1 MLSIDT
7 PEDWYRNIRED
18 DILLTRLSLCKES
31 LKDAIDVY
39 PNGFLRDP
47 EHNLM
52 LMDMLQYL
60 PDDILVKVDKSGM
73 YHSLETRIPLLD
85 RDVIEF
91 AWSLP
96 LEYKYDGIETKKI
109 LKDILYRYV
118 PKEMMD
124 RPKKGFSVPL
134 SQWLRGEELHDWA
147 GDILLSSRDKIG
159 MYVNLKTVDA
169 MWKRFIDTGEGERDI
184 WSVLMLGQWF
194 LNR

>member
-1 MLSIDT
+1 MDWVHQQEIAVAREQERVFNAKAELSAAQEQLEKTRSARTQLIEAARHGDENALENLTLDEIDT
-7 PEDWYRNIRED
+7 YTMI
-18 DILLTRLSLCKES
+18 
-31 LKDAIDVY
+31 
-39 PNGFLRDP
+39 
-47 EHNLM
+47 
-52 LMDMLQYL
+52 
-60 PDDILVKVDKSGM
+60 
-73 YHSLETRIPLLD
+73 
-85 RDVIEF
+85 
-91 AWSLP
+91 
-96 LEYKYDGIETKKI
+96 TKKI
-109 LKDILYRYV
+109 LKEILYRYV

-147 GDILLSSRDKIG
+147 GDILLSSRDKMG